1 MGQQERPGPDT
12 MAEHDSQRRIPIYTS
27 SSRSQGKAWLAELQ
41 RAMGQQGRPI
51 LFLEFHIARLPG
63 EGLLDVDIAFNM
75 TSKLKKGL
83 IGDCLD
89 G

>member
-1 MGQQERPGPDT
+1 
-12 MAEHDSQRRIPIYTS
+12 
-27 SSRSQGKAWLAELQ
+27 
-41 RAMGQQGRPI
+41 MGQQGRPI